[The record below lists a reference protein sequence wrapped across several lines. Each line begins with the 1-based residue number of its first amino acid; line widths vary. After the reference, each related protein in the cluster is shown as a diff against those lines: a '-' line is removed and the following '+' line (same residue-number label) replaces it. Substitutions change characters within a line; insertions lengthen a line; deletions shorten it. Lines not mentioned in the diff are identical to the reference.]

1 MRQGM
6 TTTLAV
12 AIVGTL
18 ASATAFADR
27 QVDRSIDAAPD
38 SYIEIYNTSG
48 DIEVIG
54 WSQNRVQVKGTLDD
68 RVEELIFERD
78 GKDIVI
84 KVKVPNRHHGNVDAD
99 LVISVPEK
107 SSIEV
112 SAVSADIQVSGVLG
126 KQSLESVSG
135 DVETT
140 AAGKDIE
147 AGSVSGDVEITGN
160 GKPADIEAAT
170 VSGDV
175 LLTNL
180 GGRIDAES
188 VSGNVEIIG
197 GAFDDVHLESVNG
210 DLEFRAELKE
220 GGDLSMESVNGTIDI
235 VFTKDVS
242 ARFDIETFNG
252 SIRNCFGPKPERT
265 SRYSP
270 GLELS
275 FTTGDGDSHV
285 GIETLNG
292 SVNICTQ

>member
-1 MRQGM
+1 MKHGM
-6 TTTLAV
+6 MTALAATMV
-12 AIVGTL
+12 TTL
-18 ASATAFADR
+18 ASAAAYAD
-27 QVDRSIDAAPD
+27 QQIDRTIDAAPD

-48 DIEVIG
+48 DIQVIG
-54 WSQNRVQVKGTLDD
+54 WSQDRVQVKGTLGDK
-68 RVEELIFERD
+68 VEELVLERD
-78 GKDIVI
+78 GTEILI
-84 KVKVPNRHHGNVDAD
+84 KVKIPHRHYGDVEAD

-112 SAVSADIQVSGVLG
+112 SAVSADIEVTGVLG
-126 KQSLESVSG
+126 KQSLETVSG
-135 DVETT
+135 DVATT
-140 AAGKDIE
+140 AVGRDVD

-160 GKPADIEAAT
+160 GKPADYEAAT

-175 LLTNL
+175 ILTNL
-180 GGRIDAES
+180 AGRVDAES
-188 VSGNVEIIG
+188 VSGDVDIIG
-197 GAFDDVHLESVNG
+197 GAFDDVHAESVNG
-210 DLEFRAELKE
+210 DLAFRAELQD

-275 FTTGDGDSHV
+275 FTVGDGDSHV

-292 SVNICTQ
+292 SVNICNQ